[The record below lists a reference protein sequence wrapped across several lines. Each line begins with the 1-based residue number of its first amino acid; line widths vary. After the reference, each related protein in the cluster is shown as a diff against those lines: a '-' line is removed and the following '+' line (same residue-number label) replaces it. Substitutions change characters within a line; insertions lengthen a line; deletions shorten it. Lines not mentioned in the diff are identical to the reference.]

1 MRKFLTDSL
10 RRFRGKAP
18 KEQVEGKSFLLKVAT
33 EPEIVPLKFDSF
45 DLEPLEDYRAN
56 LNLYHEALEN
66 IRAKYRP
73 RVLKA
78 FYVNGEELLS
88 TEAARNDFC
97 QKVGLRSEE
106 LEKKILNYCQKNKI
120 PYEEMYLQKPLED
133 IDPELKAELE
143 QLIAAEIYIEK
154 TKFSL
159 RDDNFLADSLQES
172 VALAIKVKRSDEEI
186 AALQKAAAEVQEKG
200 VGLFLK
206 HKVKGKMNHT
216 LLEDLARDVNPL
228 GERREY
234 TESASNWQKKLDLFV
249 ERLMRKGVYLNQ
261 KLEGSLVFEP
271 EIMATWDEVN
281 ESVKAEVEQK
291 RSFERV
297 LEAVLKKHPQINL
310 EYRAAIHDEQTKSDK
325 TSQPAKTVKEDS
337 KVSPQ
342 QKMAEIKLQQEK
354 ARKNK
359 QIKTP
364 GLDERNF

>member
-18 KEQVEGKSFLLKVAT
+18 KEQAEAESFRLKVAT
-33 EPEIVPLKFDSF
+33 EPEIVPLKFDPY

-78 FYVNGEELLS
+78 FYVNGEKLL
-88 TEAARNDFC
+88 TKEAARNDFC
-97 QKVGLRSEE
+97 QKVGLTPEE
-106 LEKKILNYCQKNKI
+106 LEKRIANYCQKNKI
-120 PYEEMYLQKPLED
+120 PYEEMYLQKPMED

-216 LLEDLARDVNPL
+216 LLKDLALDVNPL
-228 GERREY
+228 GERREH
-234 TESASNWQKKLDLFV
+234 TDDASNWQKKLDLFV
-249 ERLMRKGVYLNQ
+249 EKLMRKGIYLNQ
-261 KLEGSLVFEP
+261 KLEGPLIFES
-271 EIMATWDEVN
+271 EIMATWNEVN
-281 ESVKAEVEQK
+281 ENVKAEVERK
-291 RSFERV
+291 KSFDYV
-297 LEAVLKKHPQINL
+297 LESVLKKEPLIYL
-310 EYRAAIHDEQTKSDK
+310 EYKAALHEEQNKSAK
-325 TSQPAKTVKEDS
+325 TPQPAKSMKVGD
-337 KVSPQ
+337 KVSPER
-342 QKMAEIKLQQEK
+342 KMAEIKFRQKE